1 MEESEVIKEG
11 ISVLQRMLDHHPNL
25 VLYTEAT
32 KLYRAVPA
40 LIELLKLGETSTSP
54 EVFAAVASALV
65 GHKPVHEEN
74 AHE

>member
-1 MEESEVIKEG
+1 MEKPTVITDA
-11 ISVLQRMLDHHPNL
+11 IDVLQKMLDHHPNL

-40 LIELLKLGETSTSP
+40 LIELLRFGEASTSP
-54 EVFAAVASALV
+54 EVFVSVADALV
-65 GHKPVHEEN
+65 GPQYTREET